1 MSEGKNATSP
11 FTEKILISQHVFVE
25 GTNLIKKSKILECA
39 ETNDVEGI
47 VSLLNMRCDP
57 NVEDEDG
64 WSPLHWM
71 VKYENTKLVAGLLHA
86 KADPDYQNKDG
97 QTPLHWA
104 VDSGSKNMTIIKLLV
119 NANANP
125 NLRDIRHFSPFE
137 IATLREFEDIMKLL
151 KEMGADES
159 SFKSAV
165 SPSSSLRAI
174 RVMNRAKSKL
184 NVTYIDSTGKT
195 KVLELGP
202 GNAERF
208 LTHLNFLNILYLD
221 SLRLSN
227 ALSIAL
233 RIPINCELMIRPR
246 SKSDSAK
253 LSKATKKKA
262 AKAEFY
268 PISKD
273 ERVIL
278 CNLKS
283 KLVSGMQCMLY
294 VTPKDHPKQT
304 YKRRVNIIHR
314 GSLGLSRISLSSGA
328 SEEKGHK
335 ELEFRML
342 CIGSWAT
349 NEEPQAEAYRLFRKY
364 ALHEQTSKKKKS
376 RSSKSHSLRSE
387 TMKGELH
394 VLNPN

>member
-202 GNAERF
+202 GNAER
-208 LTHLNFLNILYLD
+208 
-221 SLRLSN
+221 
-227 ALSIAL
+227 
-233 RIPINCELMIRPR
+233 IPINCELMIRPR